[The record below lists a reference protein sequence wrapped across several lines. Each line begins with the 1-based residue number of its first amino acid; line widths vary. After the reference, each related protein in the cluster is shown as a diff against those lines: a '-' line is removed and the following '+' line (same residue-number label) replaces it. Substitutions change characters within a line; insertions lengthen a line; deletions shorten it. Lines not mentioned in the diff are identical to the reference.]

1 MEEKK
6 TFRDLGL
13 SEEILQAIEKKG
25 FEEPSPIQAL
35 TIPILLKGDKN
46 IIGQAQTGTGKTAA
60 FGLPI
65 LDTLTSSRENKVQA
79 LILAPTRELA
89 CQVSDELISLK
100 GEKRLSVAAIYGGQ
114 AMGEQ
119 LRRLRRGVDIVVGTP
134 GRIQDHI
141 NRGSLDLSH
150 LSYLILDEADE
161 MLNMGFVDDIEK
173 ILETV
178 PEDKKMLL
186 FSATM
191 PSRIQ
196 HIAKKYMGE
205 YEVFKVKKNDL
216 TSSLTE
222 QIYFEVNR
230 GDKFEAL
237 CRIVDIEEEFFGMVF
252 CRTKVDVDS
261 IARKLAERGYSSGA
275 LHGDISQ
282 AMRERIL
289 EQLKRKQINIL
300 VATDVAARGIDV
312 NHLTHVINYSLP
324 QDAES
329 YVHRVGRT
337 GRAGN
342 TGTAITFVTRD
353 EYRKL
358 LYIQKVSGKDIKKDE
373 IPGVDKIISTK
384 KDRIMKQI
392 KKSIEEHEEVA
403 GRFSEMALELLQES
417 ENPVEVLASVLK
429 HSFADDLDESNYSN
443 IRKISQRS
451 SPNNSGTTRLFV
463 AKGRQDDITAKSLV
477 ELITTKTGIQ
487 GNKLDSVQIFDQF
500 SFVTVPFEEAEVI
513 IQEFKKEGR
522 GNRPLVE
529 KAKESRGG
537 GGGRGGDRRGG
548 GGGYRGGNGGGGYRG
563 GNRSGGGG
571 GYRGG
576 DGGNRGGRDGNRSGG
591 GFKGRDG
598 NRSGGGNRGGNGG
611 GYRGGRD

>member
-1 MEEKK
+1 VEEIK
-6 TFRDLGL
+6 TFRELGL
-13 SEEILQAIEKKG
+13 SEEILTAIEKKG

-35 TIPILLKGDKN
+35 TIPILLKGNKN

-65 LDTLTSSRENKVQA
+65 IDTITMSKEQRVQA

-89 CQVSDELISLK
+89 VQVCDELISLK
-100 GEKRLSVAAIYGGQ
+100 GEKPLSIAAIYGGQ
-114 AMGEQ
+114 SMGEQ

-134 GRIQDHI
+134 GRVQDHI
-141 NRGSLDLSH
+141 DRGSLDLSH

-178 PEDKKMLL
+178 NEDKKMLL

-191 PSRIQ
+191 PQKIED
-196 HIAKKYMGE
+196 IAKKYMGD
-205 YEVFKVKKNDL
+205 YEVFKVKKRDL

-230 GDKFEAL
+230 SDKFEAL
-237 CRIVDIEEEFFGMVF
+237 CRIIDIEEEFFGMVF
-252 CRTKVDVDS
+252 CRTKVEVDEVS
-261 IARKLAERGYSSGA
+261 QKLLERGYSAGA

-289 EQLKRKQINIL
+289 EQLKKRQINIL

-342 TGTAITFVTRD
+342 EGTAITFVTKD

-358 LYIQKVSGKDIKKDE
+358 LYIQKVSGKNIKKDE

-384 KDRIMKQI
+384 KDRIMRDI
-392 KKSIEEHEEVA
+392 RKSIEDHEAVGE
-403 GRFSEMALELLQES
+403 GFNQMALELLQES
-417 ENPVEVLASVLK
+417 ENPVEILASVLK
-429 HSFADDLDESNYSN
+429 HSFGEDLTKVT
-443 IRKISQRS
+443 IM
-451 SPNNSGTTRLFV
+451 RL
-463 AKGRQDDITAKSLV
+463 
-477 ELITTKTGIQ
+477 
-487 GNKLDSVQIFDQF
+487 
-500 SFVTVPFEEAEVI
+500 
-513 IQEFKKEGR
+513 
-522 GNRPLVE
+522 E
-529 KAKESRGG
+529 K
-537 GGGRGGDRRGG
+537 
-548 GGGYRGGNGGGGYRG
+548 
-563 GNRSGGGG
+563 
-571 GYRGG
+571 
-576 DGGNRGGRDGNRSGG
+576 
-591 GFKGRDG
+591 
-598 NRSGGGNRGGNGG
+598 
-611 GYRGGRD
+611 

>member
-6 TFRDLGL
+6 TFRELGL

-35 TIPILLKGDKN
+35 TIPVLLKGNKN

-65 LDTLTSSRENKVQA
+65 LDTLKVNNDNKVQA

-89 CQVSDELISLK
+89 VQVCDELISLK
-100 GEKRLSVAAIYGGQ
+100 GDKKLSVAAIYGGQ

-134 GRIQDHI
+134 GRVQDHI

-178 PEDKKMLL
+178 NEDKKMLL

-191 PSRIQ
+191 PQKIQ
-196 HIAKKYMGE
+196 QIASKYMGD
-205 YEVFKVKKNDL
+205 YEMFEVKKRDL
-216 TSSLTE
+216 TSNLTE

-230 GDKFEAL
+230 SDKFEAL
-237 CRIVDIEEEFFGMVF
+237 CRIIDIEEEFFGIIF
-252 CRTKVDVDS
+252 CRTKVDVDEVS
-261 IARKLAERGYSSGA
+261 TKLTERGYSSGA

-289 EQLKRKQINIL
+289 AQLKSKQINIL

-312 NHLTHVINYSLP
+312 NHLSHVINYSLP

-342 TGTAITFVTRD
+342 EGTAITFVTKD

-358 LYIQKVSGKDIKKDE
+358 LYIQRVSGKNIKKEE

-384 KDRIMKQI
+384 RERIMSDI
-392 KKSIEEHEEVA
+392 LKSLENHDQVA
-403 GRFSEMALELLQES
+403 EKFNEMALQLLQES
-417 ENPVEVLASVLK
+417 ENPVEVIASVLAN
-429 HSFADDLDESNYSN
+429 SFADDLDESNYN
-443 IRKISQRS
+443 EIRKI
-451 SPNNSGTTRLFV
+451 NMKKSGTARLFV
-463 AKGRQDDITAKSLV
+463 AQGRQDGLTAKSLV
-477 ELITTKTGIQ
+477 ELITSETNVPGKR
-487 GNKLDSVQIFDQF
+487 LDSVQIFDQF
-500 SFVTVPFEEAEVI
+500 SFVTVPFEDAEEI
-513 IQEFKKEGR
+513 IVAFKNAGR
-522 GNRPLVE
+522 DNRPLVE
-529 KAKESRGG
+529 QAKDSK
-537 GGGRGGDRRGG
+537 D
-548 GGGYRGGNGGGGYRG
+548 
-563 GNRSGGGG
+563 
-571 GYRGG
+571 G
-576 DGGNRGGRDGNRSGG
+576 DGGNRG
-591 GFKGRDG
+591 
-598 NRSGGGNRGGNGG
+598 RGGD
-611 GYRGGRD
+611 RGG